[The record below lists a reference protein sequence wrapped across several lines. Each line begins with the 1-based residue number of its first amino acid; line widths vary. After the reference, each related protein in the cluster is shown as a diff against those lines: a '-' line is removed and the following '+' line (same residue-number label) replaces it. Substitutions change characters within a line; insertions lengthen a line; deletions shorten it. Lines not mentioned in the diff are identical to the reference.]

1 MKEIMNTKNI
11 LLTAAMLLNTNSHAM
26 FGQDTALLVQ
36 LVTTTASQLNELEK
50 LLSNAEKYTQRIQQY
65 NELFQDEYYKSERIK
80 YLAEEVVRKKEA
92 NDLGDLN
99 FAIRDLKYSMSELK
113 ALMAEYAKVKSSADK
128 AHKIT
133 KIQMVL
139 NKKKR
144 NRAKIQVAHSIKAS
158 NTGRST
164 QLTAQNTALIYE
176 TQLEMEKN
184 QRDIVNHVSTTNKL
198 LSESLEDKRL
208 EEITKRKRYNLGSS
222 K

>member
-1 MKEIMNTKNI
+1 MNTKNI
-11 LLTAAMLLNTNSHAM
+11 LLGAAMLLNTSTHAM

-50 LLSNAEKYTQRIQQY
+50 LLSNAEKYTQKIQQY
-65 NELFQDEYYKSERIK
+65 NELFHDEYYKAERVK
-80 YLAEEVVRKKEA
+80 YLAEEVVRKKEME
-92 NDLGDLN
+92 DLGDLN

-113 ALMAEYAKVKSSADK
+113 GLMAEYAKVKSNADK
-128 AHKIT
+128 AHQVT

-144 NRAKIQVAHSIKAS
+144 DRAKIQVAHSIKAR

-198 LSESLEDKRL
+198 ISESLEDKRL
-208 EEITKRKRYNLGSS
+208 QEIAKRKRYNLGVS

>member
-1 MKEIMNTKNI
+1 MNTKNI
-11 LLTAAMLLNTNSHAM
+11 LLGAAMLLNTNTHAM

-50 LLSNAEKYTQRIQQY
+50 LLSNAEKYTQKIQQY
-65 NELFQDEYYKSERIK
+65 NELFQDEYYKAERVR
-80 YLAEEVVRKKEA
+80 YLAEEVVRKKEVE
-92 NDLGDLN
+92 DLGELN

-113 ALMAEYAKVKSSADK
+113 GLMAEYAKIKSNADK
-128 AHKIT
+128 AHQVT
-133 KIQMVL
+133 KIKMVL

-144 NRAKIQVAHSIKAS
+144 DRAKIQVAHSIKAR

-176 TQLEMEKN
+176 TQLEMEKS
-184 QRDIVNHVSTTNKL
+184 QRDIVDQVSTTNKL

-208 EEITKRKRYNLGSS
+208 QEITKRKRYNLGAS